1 MIIGI
6 GIDVV
11 DISRIEEILQ
21 KRADTFVKKYFPCEF
36 SAISITPTK
45 VAGLFAAKE
54 AFIKA
59 VGMGMDKT
67 PLSKICIGYD
77 KYGKPYI
84 YGDLVKDSWKVHVSI
99 AHDGGVA
106 VAMVV
111 IEEV

>member
-6 GIDVV
+6 GVDVV
-11 DISRIEEILQ
+11 DITRIEKILQ
-21 KRADTFVKKYFPCEF
+21 RRADLFLKKYFPCEYDN
-36 SAISITPTK
+36 ISIKPTK
-45 VAGLFAAKE
+45 IAGLYAAKE
-54 AFIKA
+54 AFVKA
-59 VGMGMDKT
+59 IGLGMDKT

-77 KYGKPYI
+77 TYGKPYI
-84 YGDLVKDSWKVHVSI
+84 YGDLVRDNWIVHVSI